1 MSISRHITSGG
12 NATIRGHATVGKD
25 LKVDG
30 WFEARN
36 IKHVCKGLFRSE
48 VMLNRSYPFPGKG
61 WWALVGDTV
70 PSEVYV
76 SEDGRWV
83 ATGKQGGST
92 TVDLTIIRALE
103 QQLEELSTR
112 MAEDIE
118 LHRER
123 EYAPLKEGFDRLLQR
138 FELLLGDNASEAIDS
153 FNEILMFLSEV
164 TDSDTLVGM
173 LARVRAVSPT
183 GMVFEAGED
192 SARLRYR
199 ITDLNGAGYS
209 PDPSILPELPV
220 ACGPVAGDGV
230 ARPQPGQAGIITGD
244 DYGRFDG
251 AAEFASGLA
260 DKTALGDIG
269 FTASEGQVSFTRP
282 KYRLDGGNP
291 WVDGDGNPEAVPAN
305 GLWPFPMASVN
316 QAGAITAAQARAI
329 ADAPE
334 LAFRELWRSA
344 GCSVDEAAE
353 PSEMYLCNGLGMSCA
368 EARAVYAAGVMTNA
382 DGVPFYHY
390 KNIRTHLPGNIN
402 FGVITGV
409 RTFQNSQV
417 EVVRLPLLNPGSCCF
432 NTCLK
437 LRSITVYSQGSSG
450 GDAFMGCPALETLT
464 FYGEVTPGKSFD
476 VSQSPRISLASWQ
489 GIIGKARAGSAAM
502 TITVHPDVYAKMTDA
517 IRDSDW
523 TKLPE
528 LAAAKNITFTTKD

>member
-1 MSISRHITSGG
+1 M
-12 NATIRGHATVGKD
+12 AD
-25 LKVDG
+25 KVDDIQRLITQIR
-30 WFEARN
+30 EAELPESITN
-36 IKHVCKGLFRSE
+36 EMVAELCACLLDYCK
-48 VMLNRSYPFPGKG
+48 MLSSSTQM
-61 WWALVGDTV
+61 V
-70 PSEVYV
+70 
-76 SEDGRWV
+76 ED
-83 ATGKQGGST
+83 S
-92 TVDLTIIRALE
+92 
-103 QQLEELSTR
+103 
-112 MAEDIE
+112 IE

-220 ACGPVAGDGV
+220 AYGPVAGQGAV
-230 ARPQPGQAGIITGD
+230 RPQPGQAGIITGE

-251 AAEFASGLA
+251 AAEFVSGLA
-260 DKTALGDIG
+260 DETAIRDIG
-269 FTASEGQVSFTRP
+269 FTASEEQVSFTRP

-291 WVDGDGNPEAVPAN
+291 WVDGDGTPVVRPAN
-305 GLWPFPMASVN
+305 GLWPFPMASGT

-344 GCSVDEAAE
+344 GCSVDEAAD

-368 EARAVYAAGVMTNA
+368 EARAVYAAGVMTNDNRTNLYA
-382 DGVPFYHY
+382 ACD
-390 KNIRTHLPGNIN
+390 IRTHLPHRIH
-402 FGVITGV
+402 TGV
-409 RTFQNSQV
+409 ATCNYTFRNSKV
-417 EVVRLPLLNPGSCCF
+417 EVVNASMLVPGTDCFRWCSRLRKVTLYAPNMN
-432 NTCLK
+432 NTANSTIFEGCSALE
-437 LRSITVYSQGSSG
+437 SIVVYGTVY
-450 GDAFMGCPALETLT
+450 AR
-464 FYGEVTPGKSFD
+464 SF
-476 VSQSPRISLASWQ
+476 SLADSPLINLASLQ
-489 GIIGKARAGSAAM
+489 GIIGKAQAGSAAM
-502 TITVHPDVYAKMTDA
+502 TITVHPDVYAKMTDT
-517 IRDSDW
+517 DSVTADLRW
-523 TKLPE
+523 LELPV
-528 LAAAKNITFTTKD
+528 LAAEKNITFTTK